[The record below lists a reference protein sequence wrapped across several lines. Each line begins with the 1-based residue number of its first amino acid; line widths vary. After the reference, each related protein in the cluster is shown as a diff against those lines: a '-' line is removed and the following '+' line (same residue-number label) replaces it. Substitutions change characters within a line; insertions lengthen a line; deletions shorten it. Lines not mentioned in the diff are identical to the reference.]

1 MTKKGLTGM
10 KYTPNGNN
18 IKITSHFQIDFS
30 NEHKFMIWLTLTEL
44 KVNKI
49 NVNIT
54 TEHPALSNG
63 MLNYQRAFHQLKA
76 SNLLTASKTVSPF
89 LAKHVIRTLLGWN
102 LLKYKTQSRWI
113 SAHLMLQT
121 KKVQTKTKRVRVM

>member
-54 TEHPALSNG
+54 IEHPALSNG

-89 LAKHVIRTLLGWN
+89 LAKHVIRTLLGWT

-113 SAHLMLQT
+113 SAHLMLHP
-121 KKVQTKTKRVRVM
+121 KKSKPKQREYA

>member
-54 TEHPALSNG
+54 IEHPALSNG

-89 LAKHVIRTLLGWN
+89 LAKHVIRTLLGWT

-121 KKVQTKTKRVRVM
+121 KKVQTETKRVRVK

>member
-54 TEHPALSNG
+54 IEHPALSNG

-89 LAKHVIRTLLGWN
+89 LAKHVIRTLLGWT

-113 SAHLMLQT
+113 SAHLML
-121 KKVQTKTKRVRVM
+121 

>member
-1 MTKKGLTGM
+1 MTKKGLTWM

-30 NEHKFMIWLTLTEL
+30 NEHKFMILLTLTEL

-54 TEHPALSNG
+54 IEHPALSNG

-89 LAKHVIRTLLGWN
+89 LAKHVIRTLLGWT

-121 KKVQTKTKRVRVM
+121 KKVQTETKRVRVK

>member
-30 NEHKFMIWLTLTEL
+30 NEHKFMILLTLTEL

-54 TEHPALSNG
+54 IEHPALSNG

-121 KKVQTKTKRVRVM
+121 KKVQTETKRVRVK

>member
-54 TEHPALSNG
+54 IEHPALSNG

-89 LAKHVIRTLLGWN
+89 LAKHVIRTLLGWT

-121 KKVQTKTKRVRVM
+121 KKVQTKTKRVRVK

>member
-30 NEHKFMIWLTLTEL
+30 NEHKFMILLTLTEL

-54 TEHPALSNG
+54 IEHPALSNG

-89 LAKHVIRTLLGWN
+89 LAKHVIRTLLGWT

-121 KKVQTKTKRVRVM
+121 KKVQTETKRVRVK